1 MSSNIQTAC
10 VEIKTIAEN
19 TAGTPTQKLIAV
31 LAALGVD
38 KTADLARIIGVTE
51 RAIQKAKTNSSS
63 ANSSSEANHSS
74 PETNSSSRTPV
85 RLANSSS
92 VARVE
97 DTYFPSNLV
106 STVASEEV
114 KCSEVLLRSDEPK
127 RKKEAQ
133 GSRLDRDWQLPDG
146 WRDWTRVTFPQ
157 TTAERVVAEA
167 DTFRDYW
174 ISAPGQKGR
183 KADWEATWRN
193 WCRRNLAT
201 APLRPNAQPP
211 PLSASA
217 ARTARMRALL
227 HEGSPT

>member
-51 RAIQKAKTNSSS
+51 RAIQKAKT
-63 ANSSSEANHSS
+63 
-74 PETNSSSRTPV
+74 
-85 RLANSSS
+85 NSSS